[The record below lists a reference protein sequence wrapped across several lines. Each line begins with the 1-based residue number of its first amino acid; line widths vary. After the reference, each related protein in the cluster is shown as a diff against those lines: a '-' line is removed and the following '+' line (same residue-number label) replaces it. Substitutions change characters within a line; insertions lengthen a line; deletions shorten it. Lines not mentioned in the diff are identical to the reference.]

1 MTTANF
7 PPLDD
12 AIEALKSVDYVKL
25 GEQIIF
31 LAVTVVAFVV
41 AVISYAWT
49 ALQLWYEDGGKE
61 KINNAQEWV
70 KTKVN
75 QLADTVYFTYLTAS

>member
-31 LAVTVVAFVV
+31 LAVTVVA
-41 AVISYAWT
+41 VISYAWT

-70 KTKVN
+70 KFKIN
-75 QLADTVYFTYLTAS
+75 QFADTVYFTYLTAS